1 MQCHYYILLRYM
13 PPLVILL
20 LYSLQRFIIQW
31 IIWELTILGQRTKFT
46 TVCVNEDEDAA
57 YSLYSVAL
65 FCLIFHLRSLH
76 DLNCPFLQF
85 TQKSFLMYYAA
96 IWLPTTLPQ
105 TILMAGKYL
114 KHKFIQIHLL
124 NFTIGLRLDV
134 DMPGL

>member
-1 MQCHYYILLRYM
+1 MNMQCHYYILLRYM

-85 TQKSFLMYYAA
+85 T
-96 IWLPTTLPQ
+96 
-105 TILMAGKYL
+105 
-114 KHKFIQIHLL
+114 
-124 NFTIGLRLDV
+124 
-134 DMPGL
+134 